1 MKFDWVAFLAHF
13 NIPYISQGRHM
24 SQGWIAVN
32 CKHPSHRSK
41 DVDYYLGINPDH
53 GGCHC
58 WSCGTHS
65 TLEVIQS
72 QLGCTKNEALK
83 QMKQFSRNEVL
94 NSLREKRV
102 GGSTAI
108 TLPTRPFT
116 FVEEKFLKKRKI
128 SPEMVKEFDIR
139 SGGIIGFFSHRIIFP
154 IYQDNTIVSLTSRSI
169 IKDEKLR
176 YKTLPLAQEV
186 TPHKYTLYN
195 QDNTRKEQ
203 VIVVE
208 GIIDC
213 VRAGKG
219 FVSTYGISVTA
230 EQMVLLSDYDKVLI
244 SFDNDDAGSSAS
256 ESLAYNLASLGTN
269 VEIISIKGNH
279 KDLGD
284 LSAQEIEEIR
294 QELLIY

>member
-1 MKFDWVAFLAHF
+1 MKFDWIAFLAHF
-13 NIPYISQGRHM
+13 NIPYISQGRHV
-24 SQGWIAVN
+24 SQGWIGVN
-32 CKHPSHRSK
+32 CKHQDHQCI
-41 DVDYYLGINPDH
+41 DVDYFLGIHPESSGNS
-53 GGCHC
+53 C
-58 WSCGTHS
+58 WRCGSHS

-72 QLGCTKNEALK
+72 QLGCIKSEALK

-116 FVEEKFLKKRKI
+116 FVEEKFLQKRKI

-139 SGGIIGFFSHRIIFP
+139 SGSITGFFSHRVIFP
-154 IYQDNTIVSLTSRSI
+154 IYQNSVIVSATSRSI

-186 TPHKYTLYN
+186 IPHKHTLYN

-219 FVSTYGISVTA
+219 FVSTYGTSVTA

-256 ESLAYNLASLGTN
+256 ESLAYNLALLGTS